1 MEKILQDRFGRT
13 VRLTEERAAHILEH
27 REMEGQLDKL
37 EEVLQEP
44 NVIVRS
50 QQDLNVHLY
59 QKHYAATPVTEKYLL
74 VAVKV
79 EENDA
84 FILTAFFT
92 DTIKRGERVWEK

>member
-13 VRLTEERAAHILEH
+13 VRLTEERIAHILEH

-44 NVIVRS
+44 DVIFRS
-50 QQDLNVHLY
+50 QRDPTVHVY
-59 QKHYAATPVTEKYLL
+59 QKHYPATPVTEKYLL

-92 DTIKRGERVWEK
+92 DTIKKGARVWEK